1 MAFGLSGIALLVAAL
16 ALVLGSLSVLDD
28 AVSGFE
34 RQRAEV
40 VAVLGPASSALTDA
54 ATSATNAG
62 TSLTETSEAA
72 ARAASLSS
80 SLAESFDGLAALGT
94 FDILG
99 LRPFGALSGQFTA
112 VGEQARTLSTDL
124 AEAAA
129 ALGAN
134 RADSQAVADDL
145 RSLANQLARL
155 ESSLQP
161 IAASPAP
168 NATVPLLLI
177 RLVVLGMLAWFAV
190 PALASTWIGWRL
202 VRRGRPNTGA
212 GAHFTG

>member
-1 MAFGLSGIALLVAAL
+1 MSGIVLLVAAL

-94 FDILG
+94 FDVLG
-99 LRPFGALSGQFTA
+99 LRPFGALSGQFA
-112 VGEQARTLSTDL
+112 GVGAQARTLSTDL
-124 AEAAA
+124 TEAAA
-129 ALGAN
+129 ALNTN
-134 RADSQAVADDL
+134 RADSLAVAADL
-145 RSLANQLARL
+145 RSLADQLARL

-161 IAASPAP
+161 AAAQRAP

-177 RLVVLGMLAWFAV
+177 RLVVLGLLAWLAV
-190 PALASTWIGWRL
+190 PAVASTWIGWRL
-202 VRRGRPNTGA
+202 VRRYRSGTVA